1 MSLISTAFTTF
12 QSNFQIINGSSVKV
26 KMKQYKNEGGGGYL
40 IFLQFDGRILCP
52 KIKKLRYQQL
62 ESNYDNKLKR

>member
-40 IFLQFDGRILCP
+40 I
-52 KIKKLRYQQL
+52 
-62 ESNYDNKLKR
+62 